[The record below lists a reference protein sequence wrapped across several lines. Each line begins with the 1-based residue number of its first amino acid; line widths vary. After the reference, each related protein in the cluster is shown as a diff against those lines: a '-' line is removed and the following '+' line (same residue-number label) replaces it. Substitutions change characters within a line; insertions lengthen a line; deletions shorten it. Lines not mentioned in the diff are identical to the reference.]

1 MIRVGT
7 IGTSQITERFL
18 EALSL
23 LPEVYELQG
32 VYSRQ
37 KNKAKDLAQR
47 FGATYYCDDL
57 AEFWADPELDLVYI
71 ASPNGAHFEQT
82 GHPGRQTCHC

>member
-7 IGTSQITERFL
+7 IGTSHITERFL

-37 KNKAKDLAQR
+37 
-47 FGATYYCDDL
+47 
-57 AEFWADPELDLVYI
+57 
-71 ASPNGAHFEQT
+71 
-82 GHPGRQTCHC
+82 